1 MLRRDLNEFFF
12 GLRPAAPLGLFRC
25 CFGIIVVS
33 WALLLIP
40 DFRVWYTERGLFTLG
55 MMHRYNGDQYGL
67 NLLADFHV
75 TDARG
80 TGLFFAALIASAIM
94 VAVGY
99 KTKPASIVMWLL
111 LTSFQHRDMIILN
124 GGDTLQRNM
133 AFLLMFAD
141 SGKAISVDRL
151 IRLAQGRERES
162 DVPMVEMWPQRL
174 MQLQL
179 SALYI
184 TTALSKMEGSEWQT
198 GIALYY
204 PLHLLDLHRFS
215 LYGLQNAAIFIVP
228 LTYAT
233 LFAEFSMG
241 TFVWSRRLRPYV
253 LVLGAGLHLG
263 IEYAMVVPLFS
274 YTMLSSYLNFVYNEW
289 LLDARDW
296 LRKRVLKS
304 ELILPAPPAPEQ
316 WRQSRA
322 AALLTATD
330 IFRLVGISTSA
341 APLGDSAPIDR
352 RLALRALF
360 RLPLTW
366 MAVFIPPALIL
377 ATLPTRVILT
387 TFGSIWVLAAFASLR
402 YVSSRLAAA
411 YNKSTP
417 GTAMMPPGHSSG
429 VSGEAKTAAASMR

>member
-1 MLRRDLNEFFF
+1 MLRRDINEFFF

-25 CFGIIVVS
+25 CFGVIVVS

-40 DFRVWYTERGLFTLG
+40 DFRVWYTERGLFTLA
-55 MMHRYNGDQYGL
+55 MMQRYNGDRFGL
-67 NLLADFHV
+67 NLLADLHV
-75 TDARG
+75 TDARV
-80 TGLFFAALIASAIM
+80 TGLFFAALIASAVM
-94 VAVGY
+94 VAIGY
-99 KTKPASIVMWLL
+99 KTKPASVVMWLL
-111 LTSFQHRDMIILN
+111 LTSFQHRDMIMLN

-151 IRLAQGRERES
+151 IRIAKGREQVS
-162 DVPMVEMWPQRL
+162 DIPLVEMWPQRL

-215 LYGLQNAAIFIVP
+215 LYGLQNAALFIVP
-228 LTYAT
+228 ATYAT

-241 TFVWSRRLRPYV
+241 TFIWSRRLRPYV

-289 LLDARDW
+289 LLDAREW
-296 LRKRVLKS
+296 LRKGLIQF
-304 ELILPAPPAPEQ
+304 ELILPAPVAPEQ

-322 AALLTATD
+322 SALLTAAD
-330 IFRLVGISTSA
+330 VFRLVAVPSDA
-341 APLGDSAPIDR
+341 AQAGLNSIDNR
-352 RLALRALF
+352 TAFRMLC

-366 MAVFIPPALIL
+366 MAIFIPPALIF

-387 TFGSIWVLAAFASLR
+387 VFGCIWTVVAIVSLR
-402 YVSSRLAAA
+402 YASNRLAIAYNMVSSGAAM
-411 YNKSTP
+411 TP
-417 GTAMMPPGHSSG
+417 PSSG
-429 VSGEAKTAAASMR
+429 SGASGELEPSAMLVR